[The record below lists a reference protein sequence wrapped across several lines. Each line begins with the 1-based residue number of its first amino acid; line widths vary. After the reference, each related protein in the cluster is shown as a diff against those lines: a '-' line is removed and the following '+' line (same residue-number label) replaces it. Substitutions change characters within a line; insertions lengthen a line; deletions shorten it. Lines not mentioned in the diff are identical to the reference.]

1 MTTFRRG
8 PRRAEGRGHVVT
20 RWAPALVL
28 IAAGLTACAG
38 MSLGGPYQ
46 QYDIQFEGVVAPALA
61 TNPSDEELINTV
73 AWLIRHQLELPFPA
87 AIKAYVYVNQAT
99 MVDGLM
105 AVAGESR
112 DEAWDKGR
120 FAAGVAAR
128 SGLFLRGD
136 YLARMHYTAR
146 AGLIA
151 HELAHVSQMQLREGG
166 RGRAAQWILEGH
178 ADWVKMRVLDLMR
191 YRPYAES
198 RDHVVRTVVTS
209 STPLAL
215 FPPLQD
221 LDGNP
226 AWVAATNKLGAPATY
241 CQAFLAIDWLVERYG
256 SAKVTEFLGRFSR
269 NENPREHWSDVFPI
283 PYRQFVDE
291 FRGRLA
297 NLGESTP
304 AAAGGNLSASQPSC
318 G

>member
-1 MTTFRRG
+1 MKGF
-8 PRRAEGRGHVVT
+8 
-20 RWAPALVL
+20 ALVL
-28 IAAGLTACAG
+28 VAAGLTACAG
-38 MSLGGPYQ
+38 MSLSGPYR
-46 QYDIQFEGVVAPALA
+46 QYDIQFEAVTAPTLGAS
-61 TNPSDEELINTV
+61 PSDEELINTA
-73 AWLIRHQLELPFPA
+73 AWLISHKLELPFPPT
-87 AIKAYVYVNQAT
+87 IKAYVYVNQGT

-105 AVAGESR
+105 SVAGESR

-136 YLARMHYTAR
+136 YLARMHHTAR

-178 ADWVKMRVLDLMR
+178 ADWVKMRVLDLMH

-198 RDHVVRTVVTS
+198 REHVVRTVVTS
-209 STPLAL
+209 SVPVAL
-215 FPPLQD
+215 FPSLQD
-221 LDGNP
+221 LGGNP
-226 AWVAATNKLGAPATY
+226 AWVAATNKMGAPATY

-269 NENPREHWSDVFPI
+269 NENPREHWGNVFPI
-283 PYRQFVDE
+283 PYREFVDQ

-297 NLGESTP
+297 NLGGSTP